1 MHSLINASV
10 HGSSRL
16 LVDEFIS
23 VIYGE
28 LPSLFVY
35 VFRMGSLKIVYISRN
50 TCCGGLSVS
59 IVYKN
64 CNLSTCT
71 FSRAMMSQH
80 NAISLLLC
88 RSQIIEAH

>member
-35 VFRMGSLKIVYISRN
+35 VFRMGSLKN
-50 TCCGGLSVS
+50 
-59 IVYKN
+59 
-64 CNLSTCT
+64 
-71 FSRAMMSQH
+71 
-80 NAISLLLC
+80 SLYF
-88 RSQIIEAH
+88 A